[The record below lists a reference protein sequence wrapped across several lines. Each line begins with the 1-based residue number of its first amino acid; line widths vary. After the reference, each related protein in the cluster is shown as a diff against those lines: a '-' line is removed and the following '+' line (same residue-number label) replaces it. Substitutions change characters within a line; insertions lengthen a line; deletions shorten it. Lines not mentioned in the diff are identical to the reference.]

1 MGRHEA
7 CPFLPSLEHDS
18 SSARAYAQAHRVGLS
33 TTVAPLGT
41 MSDPFNREA
50 WSNPTHT
57 SNEND
62 IK

>member
-1 MGRHEA
+1 MGQA

-18 SSARAYAQAHRVGLS
+18 SSARAYARAY
-33 TTVAPLGT
+33 PLGT